1 MNISVGSHVEN
12 LKNESDLLENQ
23 KRRKNEA
30 NEMDRSLRET
40 CLLHIKSLLC
50 NEISILLPFLLY

>member
-1 MNISVGSHVEN
+1 MHAYMNISVGSHVEN

-30 NEMDRSLRET
+30 NEMDRSL
-40 CLLHIKSLLC
+40 
-50 NEISILLPFLLY
+50 